1 MTMPEQKKAVVPRLR
16 FPEFRDAGPWEVKRL
31 GDVYQFIP
39 TNSFSREQ
47 LTYESGTIKNIH
59 YGDIHTK
66 YRALFDVERE
76 HVPFLIGNGV
86 TEDFDDKRFCVPGDV
101 ILADASEDL
110 DDIGKAIEIVNIGSH
125 KVVAGLHTLHAR
137 QLAEDLVIG
146 FGGCLFQCN
155 AIREQIRKQAQGAK
169 VLGISATR
177 LKSIKLAAPRKPE
190 QQKIADCLSSLDELI
205 ELQAKQLEALQAHK
219 KGLMQQLFPREGE
232 TTPRLRFPEFRN
244 AGPWE
249 VRRLGELLDYERPDK
264 YIVESDN
271 YEPQGIPVLTAN
283 KSFVL
288 GYTSEQNGIYEDL
301 PAIIF
306 DDFTT
311 DKKFVDFPFKV
322 KSSAI
327 KILKPKGENVIRFV
341 FELMNLIQ
349 FDPGQ
354 HKRYYI
360 SEYQHISVLVPNTAE
375 QQKIADCLSSLD
387 ELIELQAKQLEAL
400 QTHKK
405 GLMQQLFPQEIDL

>member
-16 FPEFRDAGPWEVKRL
+16 FPEFRDAGPWEYRKLERHLEPYNERVPASGCNLPIYTSSRDGLISQKDYFDGREL
-31 GDVYQFIP
+31 INEGEYGVVPPGYFVYRHMSDDATFKFNLNNTGGSIAVSKEYP
-39 TNSFSREQ
+39 VFT
-47 LTYESGTIKNIH
+47 TH
-59 YGDIHTK
+59 AVVD
-66 YRALFDVERE
+66 LFLLFLLNEGE
-76 HVPFLIGNGV
+76 HF
-86 TEDFDDKRFCVPGDV
+86 KRF
-101 ILADASEDL
+101 AATQR
-110 DDIGKAIEIVNIGSH
+110 K
-125 KVVAGLHTLHAR
+125 
-137 QLAEDLVIG
+137 
-146 FGGCLFQCN
+146 GGT
-155 AIREQIRKQAQGAK
+155 R
-169 VLGISATR
+169 TR
-177 LKSIKLAAPRKPE
+177 LYFATLCSCSLPMPSIPE

-219 KGLMQQLFPREGE
+219 QGLMQQLFPREGE
-232 TTPRLRFPEFRN
+232 TTPRLRFPEFRD

-249 VRRLGELLDYERPDK
+249 VKRLGELLDYERPDK

-400 QTHKK
+400 KAHKK
-405 GLMQQLFPQEIDL
+405 GLMQQLFPQGIDL

>member
-16 FPEFRDAGPWEVKRL
+16 FPEFRDAGPWEVK
-31 GDVYQFIP
+31 Q
-39 TNSFSREQ
+39 
-47 LTYESGTIKNIH
+47 
-59 YGDIHTK
+59 
-66 YRALFDVERE
+66 
-76 HVPFLIGNGV
+76 
-86 TEDFDDKRFCVPGDV
+86 
-101 ILADASEDL
+101 
-110 DDIGKAIEIVNIGSH
+110 
-125 KVVAGLHTLHAR
+125 
-137 QLAEDLVIG
+137 
-146 FGGCLFQCN
+146 
-155 AIREQIRKQAQGAK
+155 
-169 VLGISATR
+169 
-177 LKSIKLAAPRKPE
+177 
-190 QQKIADCLSSLDELI
+190 
-205 ELQAKQLEALQAHK
+205 
-219 KGLMQQLFPREGE
+219 
-232 TTPRLRFPEFRN
+232 
-244 AGPWE
+244 
-249 VRRLGELLDYERPDK
+249 LGELLDYERPDK

-375 QQKIADCLSSLD
+375 QQKIADCLSSPDELIELEAKKLEALQAHKQGLMQQLFPREGETTPRLRFPEFRDAGPWEVKRLGEIAEITMGASPPSAAYNDKCEGLPLLQGNADIRDNRSAPRVHTRIVTKVCWPGDILFSVRAPVGQVAKSQHHACIGRGLCALRTIRQSVHQEFLYQWFLAYAQRWERLSQGGTFDAINSDDLNKSEIRAPSLTEQQKIADCLSSLD